1 MKEAPGEPPP
11 VGSAGRRLMLGN
23 PPVNGPV
30 YAFARF
36 GLWVAWLIGLIGIVS
51 GLTPFLIPSG
61 ALFAVIGVL
70 YARNVGDI
78 RERLAERRRRAATYR
93 GFGGT
98 PRLTP
103 LYGIAMTVIGLVW
116 LAARGVHL
124 TRSRQS
130 PVQV

>member
-1 MKEAPGEPPP
+1 MKEAAPFLVFAFFFGLIWLRNRGQPREPPSGEPAP
-11 VGSAGRRLMLGN
+11 VGSAGRRLMLGD

-30 YAFARF
+30 DAFARF

-93 GFGGT
+93 G
-98 PRLTP
+98 
-103 LYGIAMTVIGLVW
+103 
-116 LAARGVHL
+116 
-124 TRSRQS
+124 
-130 PVQV
+130 